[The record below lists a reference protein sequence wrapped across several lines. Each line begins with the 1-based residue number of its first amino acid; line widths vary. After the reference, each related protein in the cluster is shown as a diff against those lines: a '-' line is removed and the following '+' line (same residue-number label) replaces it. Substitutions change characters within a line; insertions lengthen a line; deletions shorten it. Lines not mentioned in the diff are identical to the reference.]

1 MKRLLALIVLSA
13 MSALAFGQAER
24 SSLSGPG
31 DYSWLLQSPLREEL
45 SGAAERYLVE
55 RYGSELKKS
64 REDRDRKPEPDFV
77 HRVKVLSQIVNDRG
91 QDEDN
96 PNLTGQ
102 EETTIA
108 IYGDTIVVGWNDAK
122 GFGAGANSVTGYAF
136 SHDGGKTWTDAG
148 ELQPPPGH
156 FSLGDPA
163 LAVDR
168 HGNFYFASISFYP
181 DGVGYIGVAKSTDG
195 GETFNQ
201 YTDASPGVD
210 PNNFQDKEFITV
222 DDSGGPCD
230 GTVYASW
237 TEFFSTGGN
246 RILLTRSGDGGR
258 TFSQPIQLSPPG
270 QGVQASFPRVGPN
283 GELYVV
289 WREGNTPG
297 IRVSKSTDCGRS
309 FGADGVKNTLIGKT
323 VSYATFS
330 PECGR
335 ITLNGNIRASTSP
348 AVSIDQRNGTIY
360 VTYPSNPP
368 GPDQSDVFLVKSDD
382 AGKTWSNPVR
392 VNDDHT
398 HSDQFFPTVAVAGD
412 GTVGVAFYDR
422 RNDPANIKMDV
433 YLAISTDGGKTFA
446 PNKRLTEV
454 SSGPAEPLSLF
465 RGCYMGDYIYMT
477 ADDEYFYT
485 TWGDGRNEGRTW
497 KLRAAMGH
505 PRNGAA
511 VASVGK
517 LIFAV
522 GGTDTFATETSDT
535 NRNEMY
541 DSVSDHWITRASAPT
556 ARSGAMAISN
566 GNFIYVLGGSSTD
579 RGEVLNTVERYNVFL
594 DGWETLPP
602 MPTARTGFGV
612 AVVNNVIYAIGGTDC
627 FSSFNCGNALDK
639 VEAYDIRKGEWTTK
653 AALPTPRTEVQATAV
668 LNGKIY
674 VAGGYNRLRGRML
687 RAVEVYDPATDS
699 WDSVADLPSPRAS
712 AAAIA
717 CGKNLLVYGGYTA
730 SFDFRFNAAILDLE
744 ANKWKPAPSMK
755 LARAEFQGVSVG
767 NTIYAI
773 GGMDT
778 ANAFQRNGETE
789 AFDCGNTPV
798 GYARPDMDIFFSKDK
813 VHPASTK
820 DTQPRDAHAPEV
832 LKIESVAFSA
842 ASEFVVEGQGIASV
856 EVQVWSLSG
865 QLIFS
870 GTSVSNNMKF
880 YGLNSQG
887 ERLAN
892 GVYLYAVTARGANGE
907 VVHTKLQKLVLRR

>member
-1 MKRLLALIVLSA
+1 MKRLLALMALSA
-13 MSALAFGQAER
+13 MSTLAFGQLER
-24 SSLSGPG
+24 SLSVDAG
-31 DYSWLLQSPLREEL
+31 DYRWLLQSPMRAEL
-45 SGAAERYLVE
+45 SSIAERYLTE
-55 RYGSELKKS
+55 RYGDQLNKPG
-64 REDRDRKPEPDFV
+64 EDRDRKPDPDFA
-77 HRVKVLSQIVNDRG
+77 HRVKALSQIVNDRG

-168 HGNFYFASISFYP
+168 HGSFYFASISFYP

-195 GETFNQ
+195 GETFSQ

-222 DDSGGPCD
+222 DNSGGLCD

-237 TEFFSTGGN
+237 TEFLATGGN
-246 RILLTRSGDGGR
+246 RILVTSSHDGGR
-258 TFSQPIQLSPPG
+258 TFSQPIQISPS
-270 QGVQASFPRVGPN
+270 GVQGSFPRVGPN
-283 GELYVV
+283 GELYVI

-309 FGADGVKNTLIGKT
+309 FGADGVKNSLVEKT

-368 GPDQSDVFLVKSDD
+368 GPDQSDVFLVKSEDG
-382 AGKTWSNPVR
+382 GKTWSNPVR
-392 VNDDHT
+392 VNDDHNN
-398 HSDQFFPTVAVAGD
+398 SDQFFPTVAVAGD

-454 SSGPAEPLSLF
+454 SFSPAEPLSLF
-465 RGCYMGDYIYMT
+465 RGCYMGDYIYMD
-477 ADDEYFYT
+477 ADDENFYT

-497 KLRAAMGH
+497 KLRAAMGY

-517 LIFAV
+517 LVFAV

-556 ARSGAMAISN
+556 ARSGAMAVSN
-566 GNFIYVLGGSSTD
+566 GNFVYVLGGSSTD
-579 RGEVLNTVERYNVFL
+579 RGEVLDTVERYNVFL
-594 DGWETLPP
+594 DSWETLPP
-602 MPTARTGFGV
+602 MPTARTSFGV

-639 VEAYDIRKGEWTTK
+639 VEAYDIRKGKWTTK
-653 AALPTPRTEVQATAV
+653 AALPTPRTEVQGTAV

-687 RAVEVYDPATDS
+687 RTVEVYDPATDS

-730 SFDFRFNAAILDLE
+730 QFDFRRNAAILDLE

-773 GGMDT
+773 GGMDI
-778 ANAFQRNGETE
+778 ANAFQRNGDIE

-813 VHPASTK
+813 VHPANTK
-820 DTQPRDAHAPEV
+820 DTLPKDAHAHDV
-832 LKIESVAFSA
+832 LKIENVGYSA
-842 ASEFVVEGQGIASV
+842 AGEFVIEGQGLSAVTVDI
-856 EVQVWSLSG
+856 WSLSG
-865 QLIFS
+865 QFVFS
-870 GTSVSNNMKF
+870 SSVINSKVVKFNGLGSN
-880 YGLNSQG
+880 GQQ
-887 ERLAN
+887 LAN
-892 GVYLYAVTARGANGE
+892 GVYLYAVSAHGMDGGFAR
-907 VVHTKLQKLVLRR
+907 TKLQKFILRR